1 VRTFVDEIFD
11 LFARFGGEAY
21 GERLSLER
29 HMLQTATMARS
40 LGASDHLVAAAL
52 LHDIGY
58 FLDPESATMLRE
70 GRDMDHET
78 RGAVWLAQGYDERVT
93 APVAL
98 HVKAKRYLCAV
109 EPAYWDG
116 LSDASKRTL
125 AAQGGP
131 FDATEVSRFEQHKA
145 FRDAVLLRRCDDGGK
160 DVAGQTESLE
170 GFGGVLEATLR

>member
-1 VRTFVDEIFD
+1 
-11 LFARFGGEAY
+11 
-21 GERLSLER
+21 
-29 HMLQTATMARS
+29 MARR

-58 FLDPESATMLRE
+58 FLDPDSETMLRE

-78 RGAVWLAQGYDERVT
+78 RGAVWLAKGYDERVT

-109 EPAYWDG
+109 EPSYHAV

-131 FDATEVSRFEQHKA
+131 MNSDEMARFESHKA
-145 FRDAVLLRRCDDGGK
+145 FRDAVLLRRCDDQGK
-160 DVAGQTESLE
+160 DVAGETDSLE
-170 GFGGVLEATLR
+170 EFRGVLVAALRS

>member
-1 VRTFVDEIFD
+1 VSTFVDEIFD
-11 LFARFGGEAY
+11 LFARFGGDSY

-29 HMLQTATMARS
+29 HMLQSAAMARA

-58 FLDPESATMLRE
+58 FLDPKSATMLRE
-70 GRDMDHET
+70 GRDMEHET
-78 RGAVWLAQGYDERVT
+78 RGAVWLARGYDERVT

-109 EPAYWDG
+109 EPVYWDG

-131 FDATEVSRFEQHKA
+131 FDAAEVARFEQHKY

-160 DVAGQTESLE
+160 DVTGETDSLE
-170 GFGGVLEATLR
+170 GFRGLLFATLR